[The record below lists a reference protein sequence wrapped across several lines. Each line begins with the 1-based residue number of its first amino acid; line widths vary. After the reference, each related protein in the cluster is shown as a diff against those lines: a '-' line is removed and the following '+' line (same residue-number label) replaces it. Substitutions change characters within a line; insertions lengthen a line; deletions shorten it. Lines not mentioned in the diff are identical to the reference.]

1 MFSDMPVTIEKINI
15 HMKSVIYI
23 FLAIVILTSGCT
35 GRNTRVISEKTPGVY
50 IPNYTTPKFVINSH
64 QHSRNT
70 EEWEK
75 QFVDTYTKYHMMA
88 CVFWPMEQAE
98 HGIAFAKAHPDLVI
112 PYIQISIDSPTVLD
126 DIKKAHAMGYK
137 GFGEIPSGNLYRYDD
152 ERYEPV
158 WTLLEQIRMVPLF
171 HTGVRQTGIFD
182 LLRPATLATIAAK
195 HPKLNLFGAHMGNP
209 WYDEAAEGSR
219 RNRNLFWD
227 LTGSSLI
234 KKENDPGVWK
244 EYLWW
249 TDDIGKPHTPP
260 NARPA
265 FEHIVFGTDE
275 GPDEAAVHENIRRFN
290 RMLDANNI
298 PDSTRAKMWGLTL
311 AEIHGIPVP
320 AVK

>member
-1 MFSDMPVTIEKINI
+1 
-15 HMKSVIYI
+15 
-23 FLAIVILTSGCT
+23 
-35 GRNTRVISEKTPGVY
+35 
-50 IPNYTTPKFVINSH
+50 
-64 QHSRNT
+64 
-70 EEWEK
+70 
-75 QFVDTYTKYHMMA
+75 MMA
-88 CVFWPMEQAE
+88 CVFWTLEKAGK
-98 HGIAFAKAHPDLVI
+98 GIAFAKAHPDLVI
-112 PYIQISIDSPTVLD
+112 PYIQISIDSPTVLE

-158 WTLLEQIRMVPLF
+158 WTLLEELQMVPLW

-195 HPKLNLFGAHMGNP
+195 HPKLNMFGAHMGNP

-219 RNRNLFWD
+219 RNRNLYWD

-234 KKENDPGVWK
+234 KKEKNPQVWS

-249 TDDIGKPHTPP
+249 TDDIGKPHTPL

-275 GPDEAAVHENIRRFN
+275 GPDEAAVRENIRRFN
-290 RMLDANNI
+290 KMLDANNV

-311 AEIHGIPVP
+311 AKIHGINVP
-320 AVK
+320 ASK

>member
-1 MFSDMPVTIEKINI
+1 
-15 HMKSVIYI
+15 MKKFITPLVIVC
-23 FLAIVILTSGCT
+23 LLMAGCSTQNT
-35 GRNTRVISEKTPGVY
+35 GQGNKQDKDAYVPD
-50 IPNYTTPKFVINSH
+50 YTTPRLVINSH
-64 QHSRNT
+64 QHSRDT

-75 QFVDTYTKYHMMA
+75 QFVETYTKYHMMA
-88 CVFWPMEQAE
+88 CVFWPMEKA
-98 HGIAFAKAHPDLVI
+98 GKGMAFAKAHPDLVI
-112 PYIQISIDSPTVLD
+112 PYIQISIDSPSVLE

-158 WTLLEQIRMVPLF
+158 WSLLEELQMVPLW

-219 RNRNLFWD
+219 RNRNLYWD

-234 KKENDPGVWK
+234 KKEKNPEVWSD
-244 EYLWW
+244 YLWW
-249 TDDIGKPHTPP
+249 TDAIGKPHTPP
-260 NARPA
+260 DARPA

-275 GPDEAAVHENIRRFN
+275 GPDEAAVRENIRRFN
-290 RMLDANNI
+290 RLLDGNNI

-311 AEIHGIPVP
+311 ARIHGISIPSD
-320 AVK
+320 K